1 MDFGIPAIATSM
13 ANMETSQELNIGMM
27 RRAIDQTAMVG
38 EQLMQM
44 MESMTAQMTGAGNNI
59 NITA

>member
-1 MDFGIPAIATSM
+1 MDLGIPAMATSM

-38 EQLMQM
+38 EQLIQM
-44 MESMTAQMTGAGNNI
+44 MESMTAQMTGAGMNI